1 MTLNIPSNNLKFLR
15 FMIAI
20 QVFVAAWFLFS
31 PDILPSLIKEAEMQN
46 DQPLYETLDNI
57 IVPLAHVQTLLCLA
71 LWWPTKLVSWA
82 YLLDTIAIAALGLFA
97 GPAILSA
104 IDGLFGYVQVLASG
118 ALLSVLFLNRL
129 FALTTIEVK
138 SNA

>member
-1 MTLNIPSNNLKFLR
+1 MTSNMPLNVLIFLR

-31 PDILPSLIKEAEMQN
+31 PDILPNLIKEAEMQN

-57 IVPLAHVQTLLCLA
+57 IVPLVHVQTLLCIA
-71 LWWPTKLVSWA
+71 LWWPTKMAGWIYAIV
-82 YLLDTIAIAALGLFA
+82 TIAIAALGSFA

-104 IDGLFGYVQVLASG
+104 IDGLFGYIQVLASG
-118 ALLSVLFLNRL
+118 AMLGVLYLNKLFSLSSSE
-129 FALTTIEVK
+129 AK
-138 SNA
+138 SNV

>member
-1 MTLNIPSNNLKFLR
+1 MPLNVLIFLR

-31 PDILPSLIKEAEMQN
+31 PDILPNLIKEAEMQN

-57 IVPLAHVQTLLCLA
+57 IVPLVHVQTLLCIA
-71 LWWPTKLVSWA
+71 LWWPTKMAGWIYAIV
-82 YLLDTIAIAALGLFA
+82 TIAIAALGSFA

-104 IDGLFGYVQVLASG
+104 IDGLFGYIQVLASG
-118 ALLSVLFLNRL
+118 AMLGVLYLNKLFSLSSSE
-129 FALTTIEVK
+129 AK
-138 SNA
+138 SNV

>member
-1 MTLNIPSNNLKFLR
+1 
-15 FMIAI
+15 MIAI

-104 IDGLFGYVQVLASG
+104 IDNLFGYVQVLASG